1 MENLKLVSKERVE
14 RLAWLAKIE
23 LTESEKEELAAQ
35 LNRILESFK
44 DLDKLELEGVE
55 PAYHALNLTLATD
68 PASVMRENV
77 ETPCLTQAEAL
88 ANGSKTKNGYFVAPK
103 IV

>member
-1 MENLKLVSKERVE
+1 MESLKIVSKERTK

-23 LTESEKEELAAQ
+23 LTEEENDKITVQ

-44 DLDKLELEGVE
+44 DLDKVDLKGVE
-55 PAYHALNLTLATD
+55 PTYHAINVTNI
-68 PASVMRENV
+68 MREDKV
-77 ETPCLTQAEAL
+77 TPCLEKDEAL
-88 ANGSKTKNGYFVAPK
+88 ANSSKVKDSFFVAPK

>member
-1 MENLKLVSKERVE
+1 MESLKIVSKERTK

-23 LTESEKEELAAQ
+23 LTEKENDNITVQ

-44 DLDKLELEGVE
+44 DLDKIDLKGVE
-55 PAYHALNLTLATD
+55 PTYHAI
-68 PASVMRENV
+68 SVTNIMREDKV
-77 ETPCLTQAEAL
+77 TPCLEKDEAL
-88 ANGSKTKNGYFVAPK
+88 ANGSKIKDSFFVAPK